1 MNYYNTLKLIF
12 RAAVS
17 NPRNIAKEL
26 AFAALSDNDELTDCF
41 FGGKYCVK
49 KELSEVILKSS
60 GDDTLIADEYHIAFS
75 YGHDSAVLEMKSGS
89 RNAVLTTYDRNIKLR
104 LTLGEELSKLISNWA
119 GKNWQ
124 MFIL

>member
-1 MNYYNTLKLIF
+1 MSLK
-12 RAAVS
+12 
-17 NPRNIAKEL
+17 NKDPRNIAKEL
-26 AFAALSDNDELTDCF
+26 AFAGLGDNDELTNCF
-41 FGGKYCVK
+41 FGGDKYHVK

-60 GDDTLIADEYHIAFS
+60 GDTQIADEYHIAFS

-89 RNAVLTTYDRNIKLR
+89 RNAVLTTYDCNIKLR